1 MNQLNREWQSC
12 KYECHLNGTVS
23 FWGGQGNVLIGACG
37 NSGHARVQNDFLGKA
52 IGIRVCSCYRMNT
65 HHFQIE
71 FQKKFPEISIKYTE
85 MILQQPL
92 TRIHQ

>member
-37 NSGHARVQNDFLGKA
+37 NSDHATCKLQKSGQC
-52 IGIRVCSCYRMNT
+52 ISETRVCKNSNNL

-71 FQKKFPEISIKYTE
+71 FHKISQKSKLNTQK
-85 MILQQPL
+85 
-92 TRIHQ
+92 